1 MKYLLTFLLAISTA
15 YADTDFSNYK
25 KYTLTDKEAMALR
38 EAIGE
43 QMKDPDSVRF
53 RSKKVNAIRDGDQ
66 ISGCAEFN
74 AKNSYGGY
82 GDPSIAV
89 FTMSKGGKGFIY
101 PIISKMDAFNYQ
113 PSCIA
118 QEMKWRE

>member
-1 MKYLLTFLLAISTA
+1 MKYLLVFLLTISAA

-53 RSKKVNAIRDGDQ
+53 RSKKVKAIRDGDQ
-66 ISGCAEFN
+66 ISACVEFN

-89 FTMSKGGKGFIY
+89 VFMSKGGKGFIY
-101 PIISKMDAFNYQ
+101 PIISGMDAFKL

-118 QEMKWRE
+118 QELKWRE